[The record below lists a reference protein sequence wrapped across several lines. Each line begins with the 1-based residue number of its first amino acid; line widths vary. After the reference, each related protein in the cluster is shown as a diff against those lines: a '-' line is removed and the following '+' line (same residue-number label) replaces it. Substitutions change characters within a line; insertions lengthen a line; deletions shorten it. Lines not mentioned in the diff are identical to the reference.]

1 MSMIEHPSP
10 HRNGSPPSLATAE
23 ELKRGMRKLAGGVNV
38 ITVRDGGQAH
48 GMTATAVCSL
58 SADPPQLLVCVNSTA
73 SPHGPIMRAGAFGV
87 NVLGHDQEDIARRFA
102 GMDGCERAQRFSIGR
117 WTTHTTG
124 APLLEDALSA
134 FDCQVVQEI
143 SAPTHT
149 IFIGR
154 VVAVMTK
161 SGGAP
166 LIFHES
172 RFTGIEPK

>member
-23 ELKRGMRKLAGGVNV
+23 EFKRGMRKLAGGVNV
-38 ITVRDGGQAH
+38 ITVLEGGQAH
-48 GMTATAVCSL
+48 GLTATAVCSL
-58 SADPPQLLVCVNSTA
+58 SAEPPHLLICVNGSA
-73 SPHGPIMRAGAFGV
+73 SAHDPIAKAGAFGV
-87 NVLGHDQEDIARRFA
+87 NVLGYDQEDIARRFA

-134 FDCQVVQEI
+134 FDCQVIQEV

-149 IFIGR
+149 VFIGR
-154 VVAVMTK
+154 VVAVLTK
-161 SGGAP
+161 NGGAP
-166 LIFHES
+166 LIFHDS
-172 RFTGIEPK
+172 RFTRIELK